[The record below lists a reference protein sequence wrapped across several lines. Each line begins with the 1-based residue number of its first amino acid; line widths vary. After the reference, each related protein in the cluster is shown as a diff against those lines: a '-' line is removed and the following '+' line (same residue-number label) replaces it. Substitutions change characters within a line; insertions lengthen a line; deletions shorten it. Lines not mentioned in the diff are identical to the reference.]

1 MKKITRTHVFFLAVS
16 LFVLTFTAG
25 LTSCSSIKKQSW
37 NADEIINSKYSK
49 FAGAADS
56 YLSESGF
63 QGAVLI
69 GRGDRIAFAK
79 GYGFCDE
86 KSAVPEFELIGINT
100 TFETGSITKQMTA
113 AAVMQ
118 LVEKK
123 KLAVDDKVSKFFP
136 DFEAGDKITIEML
149 LNMRSGLTD
158 HINSADEFFPKN
170 IYRHIELNQMACK
183 PVDENLV
190 LTYLNEAP
198 LLAEPDST
206 YFYCNTNYYL
216 LARII
221 EMVSGMPYSEYIQ
234 KNIFNRCGMT
244 HSNLEFQKTDTR
256 GYDYKDRYYSIP
268 SSLALGCGDVNS
280 NVTDL
285 FKWNVLFTNGKVV
298 KKKTFQKMINS
309 ESYGYG
315 VYRHDDSIFHAG
327 VTNVFNSYDA
337 YYFDKKLSVIVL
349 SNCPVSKINTTT
361 VARNIYKLW
370 CENESD

>member
-1 MKKITRTHVFFLAVS
+1 MEKQTRTHVFFVAVS
-16 LFVLTFTAG
+16 LFI
-25 LTSCSSIKKQSW
+25 LTSALWLASCSNIKKQSW
-37 NADEIINSKYSK
+37 NDSEVINPKYRE

-56 YLSESGF
+56 YLTESGF

-69 GRGDRIAFAK
+69 GRGDKIVFAK
-79 GYGFCDE
+79 GYGVCDVKAAAPE
-86 KSAVPEFELIGINT
+86 KVPIGINS
-100 TFETGSITKQMTA
+100 TFEAGSISKQMTA

-123 KLAVDDKVSKFFP
+123 KLAVDDKISKFFS

-170 IYRHIELNQMACK
+170 IYRHIEVNQMACK
-183 PVDENLV
+183 PVDKNLV
-190 LTYLNEAP
+190 LTYLSEAP

-216 LARII
+216 LASII
-221 EMVSGMPYSEYIQ
+221 EQVSGMSYSEYIQ
-234 KNIFNRCGMT
+234 KNIFARCGMN

-256 GYDYKDRYYSIP
+256 GYDYKGRYYSIP
-268 SSLALGCGDVNS
+268 AALALGCGDVNS

-285 FKWNVLFTNGKVV
+285 FKWNILFTSGKVV
-298 KKKTFQKMINS
+298 KKKTFQKMIDS

-327 VTNVFNSYDA
+327 VTNVFNSYDG
-337 YYFDKKLSVIVL
+337 YYFDGKVSVIVL
-349 SNCPVSKINTTT
+349 CNCPVVKINATS
-361 VARNIYKLW
+361 VARNLYKLYE
-370 CENESD
+370 ENNN

>member
-1 MKKITRTHVFFLAVS
+1 MKKNATTHVFFVAAS
-16 LFVLTFTAG
+16 LFLLTFTA
-25 LTSCSSIKKQSW
+25 CSSIKKQSW
-37 NADEIINSKYSK
+37 DETEIINAKYSK
-49 FAGAADS
+49 FAGAADA
-56 YLSESGF
+56 YLSDSGF
-63 QGAVLI
+63 QGAVLV
-69 GRGDRIAFAK
+69 GRGDKVVFAK

-86 KSAVPEFELIGINT
+86 KAAAPELVPIGINS
-100 TFETGSITKQMTA
+100 TFEAGSITKQMTA

-170 IYRHIELNQMACK
+170 IYRHIEVNQMACK

-190 LTYLNEAP
+190 LTYLNDAP

-216 LARII
+216 LACII
-221 EMVSGMPYSEYIQ
+221 EQVSGMPYSEYMQ
-234 KNIFNRCGMT
+234 KNIFARCGMN

-256 GYDYKDRYYSIP
+256 GYDYKNRYYSIP

-285 FKWNVLFTNGKVV
+285 FKWNVQFASGKVV
-298 KKKTFQKMINS
+298 KKKTFKKMIDS

-315 VYRHDDSIFHAG
+315 VYRHEDSIFHAG
-327 VTNVFNSYDA
+327 VTNVFNSYDG
-337 YYFDKKLSVIVL
+337 YYLDDKLSVIVL
-349 SNCPVSKINTTT
+349 SNCPVAKINTTS
-361 VARNIYKLW
+361 VARNLYKLW
-370 CENESD
+370 EENQK

>member
-1 MKKITRTHVFFLAVS
+1 MKKSVIHFFFFMAS
-16 LFVLTFTAG
+16 FFILT
-25 LTSCSSIKKQSW
+25 LVSCSSVKKRTW
-37 NADEIINSKYSK
+37 NDEVIVDKKYRE
-49 FAGAADS
+49 FAGRADA
-56 YLSESGF
+56 YLCETGF
-63 QGAVLI
+63 RGAVLV
-69 GRGDRIAFAK
+69 GRGDKVVFAK

-86 KSAVPEFELIGINT
+86 KAAAPELVPIGINS
-100 TFETGSITKQMTA
+100 TFEAGSITKQMTA

-216 LARII
+216 LACII
-221 EMVSGMPYSEYIQ
+221 EQVSGMPYSEYIR
-234 KNIFNRCGMT
+234 KNIFSRCGMN
-244 HSNLEFQKTDTR
+244 HSNLEFQNTDTR
-256 GYDYKDRYYSIP
+256 GYDYKSRYYSIP
-268 SSLALGCGDVNS
+268 SSLAIGCGDVNS

-285 FKWNVLFTNGKVV
+285 FKWNVLFTSGKVV
-298 KKKTFQKMINS
+298 KKKTFQKMVDS

-315 VYRHDDSIFHAG
+315 VYCHDDSIFHTG
-327 VTNVFNSYDA
+327 ITNVFNSYDG
-337 YYFDKKLSVIVL
+337 YYFDDKLSIIVL
-349 SNCPVSKINTTT
+349 CNCPVAKINATS
-361 VARNIYKLW
+361 VARNLYKLY
-370 CENESD
+370 SDNNN

>member
-1 MKKITRTHVFFLAVS
+1 MKKSAFHFFFFMASFFILNLA
-16 LFVLTFTAG
+16 
-25 LTSCSSIKKQSW
+25 SCSSIKKQIW
-37 NADEIINSKYSK
+37 NADEIVNAKYSK

-56 YLSESGF
+56 YLIESGF

-69 GRGDRIAFAK
+69 GRGDKIVFAK

-86 KSAVPEFELIGINT
+86 KAETPDIVPIGINT

-118 LVEKK
+118 LVEKR
-123 KLAVDDKVSKFFP
+123 KLAVEDKVSKFFP
-136 DFEAGDKITIEML
+136 DFEAGDQITIKML

-158 HINSADEFFPKN
+158 HINSSDEFFPKN

-190 LTYLNEAP
+190 LTYLNDAP

-221 EMVSGMPYSEYIQ
+221 EKVSGMSYRDYIQ
-234 KNIFNRCGMT
+234 KNIFNRCGMRN
-244 HSNLEFQKTDTR
+244 SNLEFQNTDTK
-256 GYDYKDRYYSIP
+256 GYDYKGRYYSIP
-268 SSLALGCGDVNS
+268 AALSLGCGDVNS

-285 FKWNVLFTNGKVV
+285 FKWNVLFTSGKVI
-298 KKKTFQKMINS
+298 KKKTFKKMIDS
-309 ESYGYG
+309 DSYGYG
-315 VYRHDDSIFHAG
+315 VYCHEGSIFHAG
-327 VTNVFNSYDA
+327 VTNVFNSYDG
-337 YYFDKKLSVIVL
+337 YYFDEKLSIIVL
-349 SNCPVSKINTTT
+349 SNCPSAKLNTTA

-370 CENESD
+370 EEK